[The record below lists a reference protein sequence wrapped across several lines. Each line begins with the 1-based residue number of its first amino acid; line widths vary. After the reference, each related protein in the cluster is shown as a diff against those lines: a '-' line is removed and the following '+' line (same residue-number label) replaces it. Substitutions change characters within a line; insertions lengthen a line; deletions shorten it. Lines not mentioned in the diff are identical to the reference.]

1 MKKFIIFFLLIS
13 FVQALLGSYSL
24 KPITTLTVCDS
35 MQSMQ
40 EDTSCDGVN
49 SGTLV
54 KVTSGYIPI
63 EQIHVGDVIEGI
75 DGEQEVIAIKKVWQS
90 DEVRYQLTTEHHG
103 FYIYPYEFVHNMD
116 VACIS
121 SAGTLC
127 FGVLEFCNP
136 VTLLLGALVPLTVY
150 AVDYYQSKKQLSQ
163 SGEFQKVLQ
172 DSDLVRAV
180 RLYYETKRKELVEM
194 HQELLQLKN
203 NLSTMLKSRYKDIAT
218 FSSVLLSAYSYK
230 AYKISLLP
238 NLSVEIGYAPSQKEQ
253 LLHIRDQELK
263 GLQEEILEI
272 EMMLGLHVDELV
284 QQCGT
289 LYGELQEHIKIVQE
303 SVVLWNH
310 HINNLWYELVIK
322 GYEASF
328 EQEFL
333 STLLEQKIKELEFVA
348 SYYNRV
354 SSTIFKK
361 TSNLYQ
367 VLSDQLS
374 MNNKRLQNLIESNKN
389 LYHWR
394 QLDEK
399 YLRDIGALTFELV
412 SDIKIRAKCRI
423 IEYEKTAL
431 LQVKK
436 KKQSMQEYQQE
447 LLSQQPIVVSAGG
460 APDPDDEEWRKKHPH
475 GRYEENPKHHQN
487 SRGDIS
493 KPPRDG
499 QAALDNSISVPGKA
513 CRVSIQDN
521 QIIIFQQHEIGKYH
535 GYIVENFHSLDS
547 QVQRAL
553 RLAGRVINPKTG
565 KIK

>member
-1 MKKFIIFFLLIS
+1 
-13 FVQALLGSYSL
+13 
-24 KPITTLTVCDS
+24 

-40 EDTSCDGVN
+40 EYTSCDGLIT
-49 SGTLV
+49 GTLV
-54 KVTSGYIPI
+54 KVASGYTPI

-75 DGEQEVIAIKKVWQS
+75 DGEQEVIATKKVWQP

-127 FGVLEFCNP
+127 VGVLEFFNP

-163 SGEFQKVLQ
+163 SSVLQ
-172 DSDLVRAV
+172 RALQDNDSVRAV
-180 RLYYETKRKELVEM
+180 RLYYETKRKELVDM

-203 NLSTMLKSRYKDIAT
+203 NLSTMLKSRYKETAT

-263 GLQEEILEI
+263 GLQAKIVEI
-272 EMMLGLHVDELV
+272 EVMLGLHVNELV
-284 QQCGT
+284 EQCGA
-289 LYGELQEHIKIVQE
+289 LYGELQEHIKVVQE
-303 SVVLWNH
+303 SVALWNH
-310 HINNLWYELVIK
+310 HRNNLWYELVIK
-322 GYEASF
+322 GYQASF
-328 EQEFL
+328 VQEFL

-348 SYYNRV
+348 SYYNRL
-354 SSTIFKK
+354 SSTIFRRS
-361 TSNLYQ
+361 SNLYQ

-374 MNNKRLQNLIESNKN
+374 MNNKRLQSLVECNKN

-394 QLDEK
+394 QLDEE
-399 YLRDIGALTFELV
+399 YLRGIGALTFELV
-412 SDIKIRAKCRI
+412 SDIKNKAKYRI
-423 IEYEKTAL
+423 VEYEQTAL
-431 LQVKK
+431 LQAKK
-436 KKQSMQEYQQE
+436 KKQSMKEYQQE
-447 LLSQQPIVVSAGG
+447 LLNQQPIVVSAGG
-460 APDPDDEEWRKKHPH
+460 APEPDDEEEWKKKHPY

-487 SRGDIS
+487 SRGNIS
-493 KPPRDG
+493 KSPRDG
-499 QAALDNSISVPGKA
+499 QAALDNSIEVPGKD

-521 QIIIFQQHEIGKYH
+521 QIVIFQQHEIRKYH

-553 RLAGRVINPKTG
+553 HLAGRVINPKTG